1 MGFSYKLK
9 GRKFAYVNV
18 PNVILGG
25 GGGQC
30 EAYFYLENWL
40 KEIFGQPIVK
50 ITFAITFFNILLLG
64 EIKM

>member
-18 PNVILGG
+18 PDVIWGG

-30 EAYFYLENWL
+30 EAYFYLETGSKKFYYSPL
-40 KEIFGQPIVK
+40 SK
-50 ITFAITFFNILLLG
+50 
-64 EIKM
+64 